1 MNNLKKELLAEL
13 GRTQIQLLGIADKL
27 NKGVDEFYS
36 DSLKVDFKIFQE
48 RRRLIVNLLE
58 NLEIFEETDKIINI
72 TGASMYLENTEVK
85 KKER

>member
-27 NKGVDEFYS
+27 SKGVDEFYS
-36 DSLKVDFKIFQE
+36 DSLEVDFKIFQE
-48 RRRLIVNLLE
+48 RRRLIVDLLE

-72 TGASMYLENTEVK
+72 TGAAMYLENTEVK
-85 KKER
+85 KRGI